1 MSKPVDRMRVLITSL
16 PEKDIPLGNKFLDT
30 RDFDSLKELVD
41 SAVYKVKKGLRNE
54 TLKDKYANI
63 NFEFLRKL
71 KSEVD
76 TYVELLDGSSD
87 DFYSELECE
96 LDEVELY

>member
-1 MSKPVDRMRVLITSL
+1 MSKPVDRMRVLMTSL
-16 PEKDIPLGNKFLDT
+16 PEKDISLGNKFLDT

-41 SAVYKVKKGLRNE
+41 SAVYKVKKGLRSE

-63 NFEFLRKL
+63 NFECLRRL

-76 TYVELLDGSSD
+76 TYVELLGDSSED
-87 DFYSELECE
+87 SYSELECE
-96 LDEVELY
+96 LDEVEVY